1 MSVIHQFEKILSDS
15 RAVYEKAAGGDRD
28 HGQTGAGKFFVTE
41 ETGPGT
47 GRDANILA
55 LGDNMDFMAHLLNS
69 GEMAGKIKLIY
80 IDPPFFSKAK
90 YDAVIQLKGTDGKK
104 LPPVRY
110 FAYDDIWQKDM
121 AGYLNML
128 CSRLYMM
135 KDLMAENGTI
145 WVHLDW
151 HVVHYVKVLMDEIFG
166 EKNFVNEIIWQYK
179 SGGSGKRHYA
189 RKHDTILVYSK
200 TKDYYLAPPKEKS
213 YNRGFKPYRFKG
225 VKEYKDET
233 GWYTM
238 VTMKDIWNVDMVGR
252 TSAER
257 TGYATQK
264 PEALL
269 KRISKENHLGT
280 INPIVD
286 IYNSVSLS
294 HAMPCGGEDI
304 DRMEG
309 NLLLTRADGDEPF
322 YVIGSD
328 ENQPPFPG
336 ELVYK
341 DDRGAVC
348 RCWTW
353 REAKRTMLT
362 EETKNAML
370 CCELIDLQRWEDF
383 LDVLECLKRETEE
396 KLGGKAQIKILDI
409 DHREA
414 ELL

>member
-151 HVVHYVKVLMDEIFG
+151 HVVHYVKVLMDEIF
-166 EKNFVNEIIWQYK
+166 Q
-179 SGGSGKRHYA
+179 
-189 RKHDTILVYSK
+189 D
-200 TKDYYLAPPKEKS
+200 
-213 YNRGFKPYRFKG
+213 
-225 VKEYKDET
+225 
-233 GWYTM
+233 
-238 VTMKDIWNVDMVGR
+238 
-252 TSAER
+252 
-257 TGYATQK
+257 
-264 PEALL
+264 
-269 KRISKENHLGT
+269 
-280 INPIVD
+280 
-286 IYNSVSLS
+286 
-294 HAMPCGGEDI
+294 
-304 DRMEG
+304 
-309 NLLLTRADGDEPF
+309 
-322 YVIGSD
+322 
-328 ENQPPFPG
+328 
-336 ELVYK
+336 
-341 DDRGAVC
+341 
-348 RCWTW
+348 
-353 REAKRTMLT
+353 
-362 EETKNAML
+362 
-370 CCELIDLQRWEDF
+370 
-383 LDVLECLKRETEE
+383 
-396 KLGGKAQIKILDI
+396 
-409 DHREA
+409 
-414 ELL
+414 